1 MADLPRI
8 GVSAWGVNMSRSD
21 EPGRRPESRP
31 PYDRDRDEPR
41 RPGPLEGPAGLDP
54 RLVPPPDFEQHDRP
68 RPEQKSG
75 VRVLR
80 PVELPNPTAGPAVV
94 THPVTP
100 EGAEPPPE
108 PDDPVVRSG
117 VLGVNIADGLVYL
130 AVVEPS
136 GNPRLDL
143 ASQLTPI
150 DVDDPSA
157 RVGEFSVQVT
167 RTLEQLPVGTVAMA
181 RPLRYSNWTYSSAF
195 ERVTLETCFML
206 AAHDLELRFDS
217 VGQHHAA
224 NVVGLPLAGLGDS
237 LRAKLRLDRSVD
249 WQNRWPALLVA
260 LGVALELHGR
270 NLSEA
275 ARDR

>member
-1 MADLPRI
+1 M
-8 GVSAWGVNMSRSD
+8 
-21 EPGRRPESRP
+21 
-31 PYDRDRDEPR
+31 
-41 RPGPLEGPAGLDP
+41 
-54 RLVPPPDFEQHDRP
+54 
-68 RPEQKSG
+68 
-75 VRVLR
+75 
-80 PVELPNPTAGPAVV
+80 ELPNPTAGPAVV
-94 THPVTP
+94 THPVAP

-108 PDDPVVRSG
+108 TDAPVVRSG

-130 AVVEPS
+130 AIVEPS
-136 GNPRLDL
+136 GTPRLDL
-143 ASQLTPI
+143 ANQLVPV
-150 DVDDPSA
+150 DDDDPSI
-157 RVGEFSVQVT
+157 RVGEFAEEVT
-167 RTLEQLPVGTVAMA
+167 ETLRNLPVGTVAMA

-206 AAHDLELRFDS
+206 ACHQLDLRFES

-237 LRAKLRLDRSVD
+237 LRAKLHLDRSVD

-275 ARDR
+275 VRDR

>member
-1 MADLPRI
+1 
-8 GVSAWGVNMSRSD
+8 V
-21 EPGRRPESRP
+21 
-31 PYDRDRDEPR
+31 
-41 RPGPLEGPAGLDP
+41 GPVEGPGGRDP
-54 RLVPPPDFEQHDRP
+54 RLAPPPDFEGHDRP

-94 THPVTP
+94 THPVAP

-108 PDDPVVRSG
+108 TDAPVVRSG

-130 AVVEPS
+130 AIVEPS
-136 GNPRLDL
+136 GTPRLDL
-143 ASQLTPI
+143 ANQLVPV
-150 DVDDPSA
+150 DDDDPSI
-157 RVGEFSVQVT
+157 RVGEFAEEVT
-167 RTLEQLPVGTVAMA
+167 ETLRNLPVGTVAMA

-206 AAHDLELRFDS
+206 ACHQLDLRFES

-237 LRAKLRLDRSVD
+237 LRAKLHLDRSVD

-275 ARDR
+275 VRDR

>member
-1 MADLPRI
+1 
-8 GVSAWGVNMSRSD
+8 MSRSD
-21 EPGRRPESRP
+21 EPGRRA
-31 PYDRDRDEPR
+31 PYDHDRDD
-41 RPGPLEGPAGLDP
+41 PGGLTPLEGPDP
-54 RLVPPPDFEQHDRP
+54 RERRLAPPPDFEGHDRP

-94 THPVTP
+94 THPVAP
-100 EGAEPPPE
+100 EGTEPPPE

-117 VLGVNIADGLVYL
+117 VLGINIADGLAYL
-130 AVVEPS
+130 AVVEPT
-136 GNPRLDL
+136 GTPRLDL
-143 ASQLTPI
+143 ARQLVPI
-150 DVDDPSA
+150 DDDDPSHRVSDFA
-157 RVGEFSVQVT
+157 RQVAEA
-167 RTLEQLPVGTVAMA
+167 LEALPVGTVAIA

-206 AAHDLELRFDS
+206 AARELDLRFES

-224 NVVGLPLAGLGDS
+224 DVVGLPLAGLGDS

-249 WQNRWPALLVA
+249 WQNRWPAVLVA

-270 NLSEA
+270 NRSEA